1 MDNLTYTQ
9 NLMIDGATE
18 TKGDRHGYKGTIS
31 STSLNQQAFH
41 ISLETLRNIRDQ
53 ANVGVPVHF
62 NHQTYEFQAGK
73 STSATLNGEK
83 VNAEFYIL
91 AGLDDI
97 NSDDVIKRMDEGVV
111 DALSI
116 GFMGGDF
123 YCDLCED
130 EKMEFRDDGWWF
142 VRACANGHVLG
153 RMTKDGKKE
162 KLVTAEVR
170 GKVNLR
176 EFSVVNR
183 GADPSA
189 KMIKKLQSELSN
201 GTLNETEL
209 TFIAETHNFNL
220 NHLCETLGYDRTGG
234 ILLPKKPM
242 YDAIWNHADAH
253 IFGYP
258 NKENNPCQKH

>member
-18 TKGDRHGYKGTIS
+18 TQGNRHGYKGTIS

-53 ANVGVPVHF
+53 ANAGVPVHF
-62 NHQTYEFQAGK
+62 NHETYNFQAGK
-73 STSATLNGEK
+73 STKATLNDEK

-123 YCDLCED
+123 YCDLCD
-130 EKMEFRDDGWWF
+130 EKMELFIDFFFATRE
-142 VRACANGHVLG
+142 CSNGHVLG
-153 RMTKDGKKE
+153 RMTKDDKKE

-176 EFSVVNR
+176 EFSVVNK

-220 NHLCETLGYDRTGG
+220 NHLCETLGYDRQGG
-234 ILLPKKPM
+234 ILLPTKPM
-242 YDAIWNHADAH
+242 YNAAWYQHPKTDWEGIT
-253 IFGYP
+253 
-258 NKENNPCQKH
+258 CQKH

>member
-9 NLMIDGATE
+9 NLMIDGASE
-18 TKGDRHGYKGTIS
+18 TQGNKHGYKGTIS
-31 STSLNQQAFH
+31 STSLNQQGFH
-41 ISLETLRNIRDQ
+41 ISKETLGYIAEQ
-53 ANVGVPVHF
+53 ANAGVDVHF
-62 NHQTYEFQAGK
+62 NHNTYQFQAGK
-73 STSATLNGEK
+73 STWAKLVRNK

-97 NSDDVIKRMDEGVV
+97 NSDDVIRRMDEGVV
-111 DALSI
+111 DSLSI
-116 GFMGGDF
+116 GFVGGDF

-142 VRACANGHVLG
+142 VRMCANGHKLG
-153 RMTKDGKKE
+153 RMVKDGKKE

-234 ILLPKKPM
+234 ILLPKEPT
-242 YDAIWNHADAH
+242 YAPIWDHVNSH
-253 IFGYP
+253 IGHP
-258 NKENNPCQKH
+258 KEI